1 MPRTCEEPFC
11 NPVEGF
17 FIVQAKEEN
26 AMCMRQG
33 KMKSWMAVIALVCC
47 GCASAPAQE
56 AIEVKDAV
64 VKIYTICH
72 RFDYHMP
79 WQMKGQESKSGSG
92 CIIEGERILTN
103 AHVVSDHAFIQV
115 RRAGQTKKYTAEVEM
130 VAHECDLAVLKVLDE
145 SFFAGA
151 QAIPL
156 GRLPETRD
164 KVFVCGF
171 PEGGDKLSIT
181 EGVVSRIEH
190 SIYAHSGAFLLAAQ
204 IDASLNAGSSGGPV
218 IKDNHLVGLAFQVAG
233 SMENIGYMVP
243 APVMEHFLNDI
254 KDGTYNGT
262 PCLGLYCQRL
272 ENPDIRS
279 RFGVPDDQIGVL
291 VLKVYE
297 DSPASGVIQEGD
309 IILAVDGKKV
319 ENDGTIEF
327 RRGQRT
333 FFEYAVQG
341 RQINDAV
348 DLEILRENRVV
359 QVRVTLSSTIGFWRL
374 VPPEGYD
381 VAPTYYIA
389 GGIVFEP
396 LTMNY
401 LKEWGPNWR
410 NNAPLE
416 LLRYYLHGEKTADR
430 HQVVVLVA
438 VLADELNVGYQERE
452 SEVVRSVNGETISSI
467 QDLVRAFEE
476 NRGQY
481 HILRDEEDY
490 MIVLDREKV
499 DREGP
504 GILKRYRISRD
515 RSSDL

>member
-1 MPRTCEEPFC
+1 
-11 NPVEGF
+11 
-17 FIVQAKEEN
+17 
-26 AMCMRQG
+26 MCMKQR
-33 KMKSWMAVIALVCC
+33 KMGLWIAVIAFICC
-47 GCASAPAQE
+47 GYVLVPAQE

-64 VKIYTICH
+64 VKIYTIYH
-72 RFDYHMP
+72 RYDHHMP
-79 WQMKGQESKSGSG
+79 WQMKGQESRSGSG
-92 CIIEGERILTN
+92 CIIDGERILTN

-115 RRAGQTKKYTAEVEM
+115 RRAGQTRKYTAEVEM
-130 VAHECDLAVLKVLDE
+130 VAHQCDLAVLEVLDE
-145 SFFAGA
+145 SFFNGVR
-151 QAIPL
+151 AIPL
-156 GRLPETRD
+156 GRLPEIRD

-204 IDASLNAGSSGGPV
+204 IDASINAGSSGGPV
-218 IKDNHLVGLAFQVAG
+218 IKDNHLVGLAFQAAG

-243 APVMEHFLNDI
+243 APVIERFLNDI
-254 KDGTYNGT
+254 KDGTYDGT

-279 RFGVPDDQIGVL
+279 CFGVPDDQIGVL

-297 DSPASGVIQEGD
+297 NSPASGVVQAGD
-309 IILAVDGKKV
+309 IILTVDGKKV

-333 FFEYAVQG
+333 FFEYSVQG

-348 DLEILRENRVV
+348 DLEILRENTVM
-359 QVRVTLSSTIGFWRL
+359 QVRVILASAIGFWRL
-374 VPPEGYD
+374 VPSEGYD

-389 GGIVFEP
+389 GGLVFEP
-396 LTMNY
+396 LTVNY
-401 LKEWGPNWR
+401 LKEWGPNWH

-416 LLRYYLHGEKTADR
+416 LVRYYLYGEKTADR
-430 HQVVVLVA
+430 HEVVVLVA
-438 VLADELNVGYQERE
+438 VLADELNVGYQERK
-452 SEVVRSVNGETISSI
+452 SNVVRSVNGRTISSI
-467 QDLVRAFEE
+467 QDLVRALEE
-476 NRGQY
+476 NRGKY

-499 DREGP
+499 GRDGP
-504 GILKRYRISRD
+504 GILERYRINRD
-515 RSSDL
+515 RSSDLYILLSELP